1 MIPIAAAI
9 AAATVAGVAA
19 ERRFGE
25 RAESIARWLAWAIL
39 WVLLPPI
46 AFFNIAALE
55 LTAEVGAGIAFGY
68 VAILV
73 PLGLAYLVGR
83 RLLRLPRPAVGA
95 LMLVAAFGN
104 TGYLG
109 LPFSAALFGFD
120 ELPNAIAYDLL
131 VSTFALI
138 TVGFSVG
145 AAFGTL
151 DGGSSGTDAESPACS
166 PTAPPSPLRRVSAF
180 FKRNPALWAC
190 AAGFLAPA
198 ALAPQ
203 WAVEGS
209 QAVVFGILPLGFFVV
224 GVTLAGAGQRLLPMQ
239 RPVGWALGLK
249 LLVAPAVVLG
259 LAALIHDVP
268 DSYPVQAAMASA
280 INSIVV
286 AGEYG
291 LDRGLVASAIAWST
305 AVVVSAG
312 LIAALV

>member
-1 MIPIAAAI
+1 VIPIAATI
-9 AAATVAGVAA
+9 AAATVAGVAT
-19 ERRFGE
+19 ERRLGE
-25 RAESIARWLAWAIL
+25 RADSLAQRLAQAIL
-39 WVLLPPI
+39 WILLPPI

-68 VAILV
+68 AAILT
-73 PLGLAYLVGR
+73 PLGLAYVVGR
-83 RLLRLPRPAVGA
+83 HLLRLPRPAVGA

-120 ELPNAIAYDLL
+120 ELPRAVAYDLL
-131 VSTFALI
+131 VSTLALI

-145 AAFGTL
+145 AGFGTL
-151 DGGSSGTDAESPACS
+151 GDGAE
-166 PTAPPSPLRRVSAF
+166 PPSPLQRVSAF

-198 ALAPQ
+198 ALAPG
-203 WAVEGS
+203 WAVDAS
-209 QAVVFGILPLGFFVV
+209 QAVVFGILPIGFFVV
-224 GVTLAGAGQRLLPMQ
+224 GLTLAGAGPGLLPLR

-249 LLVAPAVVLG
+249 LAVAPAVVLG
-259 LAALIHDVP
+259 LAALIHEVP

-291 LDRGLVASAIAWST
+291 LDRGLVAAAIAWST
-305 AVVVSAG
+305 TVVVAAG
-312 LIAALV
+312 LIVALV